1 MTGAAE
7 PDHERFLKRAWR
19 LACPYWRSSERVL
32 AWALLAASIGLT
44 LFMVWIDVL
53 FNTWQ
58 KDFYNALE
66 EKNEADFWALL
77 AWFCLL
83 AAVMITA
90 AVYQQ
95 YLQRMLEMRWRAWVT
110 ARYTTTW
117 LEQNTFYRLELDR
130 STDNPDQRITEDV
143 RLFTSGVLNLSL
155 GLLNAVVTLV
165 SFIGILWLASGPLA
179 ITLGGMHFVIPGYMV
194 WAALLYALA
203 GSVITWML
211 GRPLV
216 RLSNE
221 QQAREADFRFGL
233 MRLRENAEG
242 VALYR
247 GSAVE
252 RAASERLF
260 GRVLT
265 NWWDLIR
272 TTKRLRFF
280 TISYAQVAIVFPF
293 WVAAGRYFSGQV
305 TLGQLMQISSA
316 FDKVRESLSWFVT
329 TYAELAAW
337 KASVDRLLG
346 FHDAVAAAR
355 AAQDHAG
362 LAIRSSEQS
371 LSITGR
377 GVTIQLPDGRTV
389 LQPTNFT
396 IERGARVLLT
406 GASGS
411 GKSTFFR
418 ALSGIW
424 PFAGGTIEIPA
435 TTRMLFLPQKPYM
448 PVGSLRAAVA
458 YPEPADQFDDK
469 VLGETLGRVHLAHL
483 AGALDEE
490 RNWSLQL
497 SPGEQQRLAIA
508 RALLVRPDWL
518 FLDEATASLDEA
530 TEAGMYELLQAELPQ
545 ATLLSI
551 AHRPQ
556 VARHHEHHWHLEAGQ
571 LHLG

>member
-1 MTGAAE
+1 MSDPIAIGS
-7 PDHERFLKRAWR
+7 ERFLMRAWR
-19 LACPYWRSSERVL
+19 LACPYWASEERSR
-32 AWALLAASIGLT
+32 AWLLLLSSVGLT

-66 EKNEADFWALL
+66 EKNETDFWALL
-77 AWFCLL
+77 GWFCLL
-83 AAVMITA
+83 AAIMITA

-95 YLQRMLEMRWRAWVT
+95 YLQRMLEMRWRAWLT
-110 ARYTTTW
+110 SRYTSTW
-117 LEQNTFYRLELDR
+117 LSGNTFYRLELDR
-130 STDNPDQRITEDV
+130 STDNPDQRIAEDI
-143 RLFTSGVLNLSL
+143 LTFTSGLLNLSL

-165 SFIGILWLASGPLA
+165 SFIGILWIASGPLSAA
-179 ITLGGMHFVIPGYMV
+179 IGGVTITIPGYMV
-194 WAALLYALA
+194 WAALLYAAA
-203 GSVITWML
+203 GSAITWML

-242 VALYR
+242 IALYR
-247 GSAVE
+247 GSEVE
-252 RAASERLF
+252 RVASQQRF
-260 GRVLT
+260 GQVLH
-265 NWWDLIR
+265 NWWSLIR

-293 WVAAGRYFSGQV
+293 WVAAGRFFAGQM

-329 TYAELAAW
+329 TYAELADW
-337 KASVDRLLG
+337 KASVDRLLS
-346 FHDAVAAAR
+346 FHDAVQAR
-355 AAQDHAG
+355 TAHGEAG
-362 LAIRSSEQS
+362 LAIGTTDGDAAIS
-371 LSITGR
+371 GCA
-377 GVTIQLPDGRTV
+377 VTIRMPDGRVVMASTD
-389 LQPTNFT
+389 FT
-396 IERGARVLLT
+396 IARGDRVLLT

-424 PFAGGTIEIPA
+424 PFASGTLRVPSDA
-435 TTRMLFLPQKPYM
+435 RLLFLPQKPYM
-448 PVGSLRAAVA
+448 PIGSLRAAVA
-458 YPEPADQFDDK
+458 YPEPPDRFDDSAI
-469 VLGETLGRVHLAHL
+469 VTALGLVQLTPL
-483 AGALDEE
+483 AGALGAE
-490 RNWSLQL
+490 RNWALEL

-508 RALLVRPDWL
+508 RALLCRPDWL

-530 TEAGMYELLQAELPQ
+530 IERQMYELLEAKLPDT
-545 ATLLSI
+545 TLVSI

-556 VARHHEHHWHLEAGQ
+556 VARFHQRHWHLESATLQ
-571 LHLG
+571 ID

>member
-1 MTGAAE
+1 MTGAA
-7 PDHERFLKRAWR
+7 DIDTERFLKRAWR
-19 LACPYWRSSERVL
+19 LACPYWGSSERL
-32 AWALLAASIGLT
+32 MAWVLLAASVGLT

-66 EKNEADFWALL
+66 EKNETDFWALL

-95 YLQRMLEMRWRAWVT
+95 YLQRMLEMRWRAWLT
-110 ARYTTTW
+110 ARYTMTW
-117 LEQNTFYRLELDR
+117 LDHNTFYRLELDR
-130 STDNPDQRITEDV
+130 GTDNPDQRITEDV
-143 RLFTSGVLNLSL
+143 RTFTSGVLNLSL

-165 SFIGILWLASGPLA
+165 SFIGILWIASGPLSVA
-179 ITLGGMHFVIPGYMV
+179 VGGMNLVIPGYMV
-194 WAALLYALA
+194 WAALVYAMA
-203 GSVITWML
+203 GSAITWVL

-242 VALYR
+242 IALYR
-247 GSAVE
+247 GSSVE
-252 RAASERLF
+252 RTGSERLF
-260 GRVLT
+260 GHVLT

-280 TISYAQVAIVFPF
+280 TIGYAQVAIVFPF

-355 AAQDHAG
+355 AAQQHAG
-362 LAIRSSEQS
+362 LTIQSNDRARAISG
-371 LSITGR
+371 T

-389 LQPTNFT
+389 LEPTDFT
-396 IERGARVLLT
+396 LSPGQRVLLT

-424 PFAGGTIEIPA
+424 PFAGREIELPA
-435 TTRMLFLPQKPYM
+435 TARMLFLPQKPYM
-448 PVGSLRAAVA
+448 PVGSLRAALA
-458 YPEPADQFDDK
+458 YPEAADRFDDK
-469 VLGETLGRVHLAHL
+469 ALLDALDSVHLAHL
-483 AGALDEE
+483 SGALDDE

-508 RALLVRPDWL
+508 RAVLIHPDWL
-518 FLDEATASLDEA
+518 FLDEATASLDES
-530 TEAGMYELLQAELPQ
+530 TEAAMYELLQAKLPQ

-556 VARHHEHHWHLEAGQ
+556 VARYHERYWHLASGRLQ
-571 LHLG
+571 II

>member
-1 MTGAAE
+1 MSDPIAIGS
-7 PDHERFLKRAWR
+7 ERFLMRAWR
-19 LACPYWRSSERVL
+19 LACPYWASEERSR
-32 AWALLAASIGLT
+32 AWLLLLSSVGLT

-66 EKNEADFWALL
+66 EKNETDFWALL
-77 AWFCLL
+77 GWFCLL
-83 AAVMITA
+83 AAIMITA

-95 YLQRMLEMRWRAWVT
+95 YLQRMLEMRWRAWLT
-110 ARYTTTW
+110 SRYTSTW
-117 LEQNTFYRLELDR
+117 LSGNTFYRLELDR
-130 STDNPDQRITEDV
+130 STDNPDQRIAEDI
-143 RLFTSGVLNLSL
+143 RTFTSGLLNLSL

-165 SFIGILWLASGPLA
+165 SFIGILWIASGPLSAA
-179 ITLGGMHFVIPGYMV
+179 IGGVTITIPGYMV
-194 WAALLYALA
+194 WAALLYAAA
-203 GSVITWML
+203 GSAITWML

-242 VALYR
+242 IALYR
-247 GSAVE
+247 GSEVE
-252 RAASERLF
+252 RVASQQRF
-260 GRVLT
+260 GQVLH
-265 NWWDLIR
+265 NWWSLIR

-293 WVAAGRYFSGQV
+293 WVAAGRFFAGQM

-329 TYAELAAW
+329 TYAELADW
-337 KASVDRLLG
+337 KASVDRLLS
-346 FHDAVAAAR
+346 FHDAVQAR
-355 AAQDHAG
+355 TAHGEAG
-362 LAIRSSEQS
+362 LAIGTTDGDAAIS
-371 LSITGR
+371 GCA
-377 GVTIQLPDGRTV
+377 VTIRMPDGRVVMASTD
-389 LQPTNFT
+389 FT
-396 IERGARVLLT
+396 IARGDRVLLT

-424 PFAGGTIEIPA
+424 PFASGTLRVPSDA
-435 TTRMLFLPQKPYM
+435 RLLFLPQKPYM
-448 PVGSLRAAVA
+448 PIGSLRAAVA
-458 YPEPADQFDDK
+458 YPEPPDRFDDSAI
-469 VLGETLGRVHLAHL
+469 VTALGLVQLTPL
-483 AGALDEE
+483 AGALGAE
-490 RNWSLQL
+490 RNWALEL

-508 RALLVRPDWL
+508 RALLCRPDWL

-530 TEAGMYELLQAELPQ
+530 IERQMYELLEAKLPDT
-545 ATLLSI
+545 TLVSI

-556 VARHHEHHWHLEAGQ
+556 VARFHQRHWHLESATLQ
-571 LHLG
+571 ID